1 MKSLQEYQKYQ
12 SNYFN
17 SLSAHIE
24 NNNIPINESELILE
38 HGQAIDSV
46 LYKLNNCISR
56 YSENMFFEGQ
66 DDALLT
72 IEEQYAARD
81 ILLLTCKIYLE
92 ELCDEYNI
100 SISINEDMGNT
111 IQNLKNFAKK
121 VGDYAKEK
129 GEQFNDGLKVVA
141 EKVKAIK
148 EFISDISSKAIKS
161 AKEIALKFMDLIIKL
176 KDKLSNIFEK
186 LGGQIDEIENEFS
199 KHILDVIQNKS
210 ARPKE
215 TIYEQLQNH
224 IKNGEELNEE
234 LLLEFSLFGK
244 KKDKEEKTN
253 NNSNEYEDSIQ
264 KGEGGAQKSGKTKKA
279 GMIMLGILKQI
290 AISSTI
296 LIIIPA
302 LIGCTWGPAAAM
314 IAATI
319 AKCIMTGYGFYRLC
333 KNIYQTIKTGKFKET
348 SKWGKLGYI
357 ILWTLS
363 FVLLAWA
370 VKKAAGD
377 FKKIWDAFSDG
388 NLKTL
393 VPDEVIQNAMGFI
406 NKIWKSLTGNDT
418 PGFEELQKITSEGII
433 KDWEKIE
440 ETKGKTNDN
449 FATKELKNLGDTNDF
464 DNIQNNLGKD
474 AADKLKAATEASLK
488 SSKSV
493 QDAFTKALDP
503 ADIPSDTHVLLVDG
517 NTAAKMVRDG
527 LMNGADGT
535 KVAINQLTNT
545 ALQSSTHGQAGT
557 VFMVVVKGSKDAAES
572 IAQSAAKAA
581 ADNGVSLFSKLVSGT
596 ATETITKMVPHT
608 VSAVAGGFAP
618 IVALPGLIKKKINKG
633 FLLRLGSSRTGNNI
647 YVIKEDGVKGVS
659 FKEIK
664 SKYNDLNP
672 KVISAMTKVINDNY
686 KTIENAKKELEA
698 KSNPSKE
705 EKKLLNGFIKASEK
719 LKDAINKEEYNCV
732 VFYSQNKVEAQN
744 QQETNESFLSKLFNK
759 DEKPEQKEIEYQ
771 PVMFINPM
779 CMTCGDLANSSKKR
793 GPRSN
798 PIYLKGIFASYEF
811 LPGKEGMNENDIDD
825 MLKSIMTESLKAA
838 WNVSADAPCEKTS
851 KNKYVENKESIYKDK
866 ERPDFGMFTNKEIT
880 EIFNDPSAITKYMS
894 GTYSKRSTVE
904 KENTKSQKER
914 KAKAKEEWKNNIE
927 NNEEVKELIKNSP
940 SLQKNLMDGDKVKPE
955 ALDELTDTFL
965 RMETSYNKGKSKKS
979 LLEKFKSLFIKDK
992 DVKDKYDAKEI
1003 QKLAY
1008 KLASLHSKK
1017 LKAKRKEKEKNAEDS
1032 TSESLINEI
1041 ELLDESI
1048 KYFDMNMTELLSE
1061 EFLVYLKDNIIN
1073 ESYEYEYIT
1082 LIEE

>member
-1 MKSLQEYQKYQ
+1 MKSLQEYQKSQ

-17 SLSAHIE
+17 SLSAYVE
-24 NNNIPINESELILE
+24 NNNIPINESRLILE

-46 LYKLNNCISR
+46 LYKLNNCIYR

-81 ILLLTCKIYLE
+81 ILLLTCKMYLE
-92 ELCDEYNI
+92 ELCNEYSI
-100 SISINEDMGNT
+100 SIPINEDMGNT
-111 IQNLKNFAKK
+111 IQSLKNFAKK
-121 VGDYAKEK
+121 VEDYAKEK
-129 GEQFNDGLKVVA
+129 GEQFNNGLKVVA
-141 EKVKAIK
+141 EKAKAIK
-148 EFISDISSKAIKS
+148 EFISDITSKAIKS

-186 LGGQIDEIENEFS
+186 LGGKIDEIEKEFS
-199 KHILDVIQNKS
+199 NHILNVIQNKT

-215 TIYEQLQNH
+215 TIYEQLQTH

-244 KKDKEEKTN
+244 KKDKEEKSN
-253 NNSNEYEDSIQ
+253 NNSNEYEDSAQ
-264 KGEGGAQKSGKTKKA
+264 KGEGTEENPGKLKKA
-279 GMIMLGILKQI
+279 GLIMLGILKQI

-302 LIGCTWGPAAAM
+302 LIGCAWGPAAAM

-333 KNIYQTIKTGKFKET
+333 KNVYDTIKSGKFKEA
-348 SKWGKLGYI
+348 SKWGKFGYI

-363 FVLLAWA
+363 FTLLAWG

-377 FKKIWDAFSDG
+377 FEKIWNAFSDG

-393 VPDEVIQNAMGFI
+393 VPDETVQSAMKLI
-406 NKIWKSLTGNDT
+406 NKIWKSLSGQDT
-418 PGFEELQKITSEGII
+418 PGFEELQRVQAGIT
-433 KDWEKIE
+433 DWEKIE

-449 FATKELKNLGDTNDF
+449 FETKNIKGLGDTNDF
-464 DNIQNNLGKD
+464 DNIQNNLGKET
-474 AADKLKAATEASLK
+474 ADKLKAATEASIK
-488 SSKSV
+488 SSKGV
-493 QDAFTKALDP
+493 QDAFAKALDP

-517 NTAAKMVRDG
+517 NTAEKMVRAG
-527 LMNGADGT
+527 LMNGADGA

-557 VFMVVVKGSKDAAES
+557 LFMVVVKGSKEAAEG

-581 ADNGVSLFSKLVSGT
+581 ADNGVSLFSKLISGT
-596 ATETITKMVPHT
+596 ATETVTKMIPHT

-647 YVIKEDGVKGVS
+647 YAIKENGVKSMS
-659 FKEIK
+659 FKEVK

-672 KVISAMTKVINDNY
+672 KVINAMTKVINDNY
-686 KTIENAKKELEA
+686 KTIENAKKEFES
-698 KSNPSKE
+698 KSNLSKA

-719 LKDAINKEEYNCV
+719 IKDAINKEEYNCV
-732 VFYSQNKVEAQN
+732 VFYSKTKVEAQN
-744 QQETNESFLSKLFNK
+744 PQETNESFLGKLFNK

-779 CMTCGDLANSSKKR
+779 CMTCGDLADSSKKR
-793 GPRSN
+793 GPRSK

-838 WNVSADAPCEKTS
+838 WNVSADAPCIKKTL
-851 KNKYVENKESIYKDK
+851 KNKYVENTESVYKDK

-880 EIFNDPSAITKYMS
+880 EIFNDPSSITKYMS
-894 GTYSKRSTVE
+894 GSYSKRSTVE
-904 KENTKSQKER
+904 KENTESQKER

-955 ALDELTDTFL
+955 ALNELTDTFL

-979 LLEKFKSLFIKDK
+979 LWQKIKSLFTKDK
-992 DVKDKYDAKEI
+992 EIDDKYDTNEV
-1003 QKLAY
+1003 QNLAY

-1017 LKAKRKEKEKNAEDS
+1017 LKSKRKEKEKNAENKL
-1032 TSESLINEI
+1032 SESLIYEI

-1048 KYFDMNMTELLSE
+1048 KYFDMNMHELLSE
-1061 EFLVYLKDNIIN
+1061 EFINYLKTNIIE
-1073 ESYEYEYIT
+1073 ESDNTNYIK
-1082 LIEE
+1082 LFEE